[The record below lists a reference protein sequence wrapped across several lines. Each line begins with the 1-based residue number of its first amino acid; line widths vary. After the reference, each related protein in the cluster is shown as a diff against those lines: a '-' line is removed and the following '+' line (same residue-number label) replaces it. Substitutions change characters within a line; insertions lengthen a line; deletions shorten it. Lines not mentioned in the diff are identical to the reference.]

1 MFRYIIDIRVMLD
14 DNMNNNKKNNKSNI
28 RIVRFTNENNNDDI
42 NNDRNNGNSNNNI
55 NNDTNNNIN
64 DKINDNYNENFTNII
79 DEKDVMNSRINNNMK
94 NYNNDE
100 DINKYNSPNPY
111 NITNNSGQFNN
122 VDMEAILDVMGCRTR
137 REIINL
143 LREEPRFVSEISQE
157 LEVGQKA
164 IIEHLRAMEEIG
176 ILESS
181 FKKIVRGRPRKYYDM
196 PNDFTINITI
206 TENSF
211 DVNISEDILNL
222 KQLPSGDE
230 WSKLLD
236 LERKIDQGRWEAVE
250 ELKSQIRL
258 YENLKSRAE
267 YILERTRMK

>member
-1 MFRYIIDIRVMLD
+1 MFRYIV
-14 DNMNNNKKNNKSNI
+14 NMMIMIVNNLNNKKNNKDT
-28 RIVRFTNENNNDDI
+28 FGDNNKEFIHKDDL
-42 NNDRNNGNSNNNI
+42 NN
-55 NNDTNNNIN
+55 
-64 DKINDNYNENFTNII
+64 
-79 DEKDVMNSRINNNMK
+79 
-94 NYNNDE
+94 
-100 DINKYNSPNPY
+100 YNSPNPY

-122 VDMEAILDVMGCRTR
+122 VNMEDILDVMGCRTR

-157 LEVGQKA
+157 LEIGQKA

-236 LERKIDQGRWEAVE
+236 IEKRIDQGHWEAVE

-258 YENLKSRAE
+258 YENLKNRAE
-267 YILERTRMK
+267 YILERNQMK

>member
-1 MFRYIIDIRVMLD
+1 MIG
-14 DNMNNNKKNNKSNI
+14 DNFNNKKNNKSN
-28 RIVRFTNENNNDDI
+28 FGTNTKEFISDNDLNNFNA
-42 NNDRNNGNSNNNI
+42 
-55 NNDTNNNIN
+55 
-64 DKINDNYNENFTNII
+64 
-79 DEKDVMNSRINNNMK
+79 
-94 NYNNDE
+94 
-100 DINKYNSPNPY
+100 PNPY
-111 NITNNSGQFNN
+111 NITDNSNQFNN
-122 VDMEAILDVMGCRTR
+122 VDMEDILDVMGCRTR

-157 LEVGQKA
+157 LEIGQKA

-196 PNDFTINITI
+196 PHDFTINITI

-236 LERKIDQGRWEAVE
+236 IEKRIDQGHWEAVE

-258 YENLKSRAE
+258 YENLKNRAE
-267 YILERTRMK
+267 YILERTQME

>member
-1 MFRYIIDIRVMLD
+1 VYKLTT
-14 DNMNNNKKNNKSNI
+14 NPNNTRDKYKNKEELNKN
-28 RIVRFTNENNNDDI
+28 
-42 NNDRNNGNSNNNI
+42 
-55 NNDTNNNIN
+55 
-64 DKINDNYNENFTNII
+64 
-79 DEKDVMNSRINNNMK
+79 
-94 NYNNDE
+94 
-100 DINKYNSPNPY
+100 NSPNPY
-111 NITNNSGQFNN
+111 NLNNNSQFYE

-157 LEVGQKA
+157 LEIGQKA

-181 FKKIVRGRPRKYYDM
+181 FRKIVRGRPRKYYDM
-196 PNDFTINITI
+196 PHDFSINITI

-230 WSKLLD
+230 WSKLLEI
-236 LERKIDQGRWEAVE
+236 ERRIDQGHWEAVE

-258 YENLKSRAE
+258 YENLKNRAE
-267 YILERTRMK
+267 YILERTHQKQL

>member
-1 MFRYIIDIRVMLD
+1 MIFMID
-14 DNMNNNKKNNKSNI
+14 DNMNNENKDKDNKDSI
-28 RIVRFTNENNNDDI
+28 RIVRITNENSNNIDNRNNMENYNTNEDI
-42 NNDRNNGNSNNNI
+42 NN
-55 NNDTNNNIN
+55 
-64 DKINDNYNENFTNII
+64 
-79 DEKDVMNSRINNNMK
+79 
-94 NYNNDE
+94 
-100 DINKYNSPNPY
+100 YNSPNPY
-111 NITNNSGQFNN
+111 NITNNSNQFHD
-122 VDMEAILDVMGCRTR
+122 VDMESILDVMGCRTR

-196 PNDFTINITI
+196 PNDFSINITI
-206 TENSF
+206 SENSF

-230 WSKLLD
+230 WSKLLE
-236 LERKIDQGRWEAVE
+236 LERRIDQGHWEAVE

-258 YENLKSRAE
+258 YENLKNRAE
-267 YILERTRMK
+267 YILERTQRR

>member
-1 MFRYIIDIRVMLD
+1 M
-14 DNMNNNKKNNKSNI
+14 NNKNNNKENKDSI
-28 RIVRFTNENNNDDI
+28 RIVKIISED
-42 NNDRNNGNSNNNI
+42 GNSNNNVSGENTQ
-55 NNDTNNNIN
+55 NNME
-64 DKINDNYNENFTNII
+64 NYNSNE
-79 DEKDVMNSRINNNMK
+79 EVNN
-94 NYNNDE
+94 
-100 DINKYNSPNPY
+100 YNSPNPY
-111 NITNNSGQFNN
+111 NITNNSNQFHD

-181 FKKIVRGRPRKYYDM
+181 FRKIVRGRPRKYYDM
-196 PNDFTINITI
+196 PHDFAINITI

-230 WSKLLD
+230 WSKLLE
-236 LERKIDQGRWEAVE
+236 LERRIDQGHWEAVE

-258 YENLKSRAE
+258 YDNLKSRAE
-267 YILERTRMK
+267 YILERTQRR

>member
-1 MFRYIIDIRVMLD
+1 MIG
-14 DNMNNNKKNNKSNI
+14 DNFNNKKNNKSNFGANTKEFI
-28 RIVRFTNENNNDDI
+28 SGNDLNNFNA
-42 NNDRNNGNSNNNI
+42 
-55 NNDTNNNIN
+55 
-64 DKINDNYNENFTNII
+64 
-79 DEKDVMNSRINNNMK
+79 
-94 NYNNDE
+94 
-100 DINKYNSPNPY
+100 PNPY
-111 NITNNSGQFNN
+111 NITDNSNQFDN
-122 VDMEAILDVMGCRTR
+122 VDMEDILDVMGCRTR

-143 LREEPRFVSEISQE
+143 LREEPRFVSEISQK
-157 LEVGQKA
+157 LEIGQKA

-196 PNDFTINITI
+196 PHDFTINITI

-236 LERKIDQGRWEAVE
+236 IEKRIDQGHWEAVE

-267 YILERTRMK
+267 YILERTQMK

>member
-1 MFRYIIDIRVMLD
+1 
-14 DNMNNNKKNNKSNI
+14 MNNKNNKDNKDSI
-28 RIVRFTNENNNDDI
+28 RIVRITNEDNNSI
-42 NNDRNNGNSNNNI
+42 NNENSMGNYNI
-55 NNDTNNNIN
+55 NEEVNN
-64 DKINDNYNENFTNII
+64 
-79 DEKDVMNSRINNNMK
+79 
-94 NYNNDE
+94 
-100 DINKYNSPNPY
+100 YNSPNPY
-111 NITNNSGQFNN
+111 NITNNSNQFHD
-122 VDMEAILDVMGCRTR
+122 VDMESILDVMGCRTR

-181 FKKIVRGRPRKYYDM
+181 FRKIVRGRPRKYYDM
-196 PNDFTINITI
+196 PNDFSINITI
-206 TENSF
+206 SENSF

-236 LERKIDQGRWEAVE
+236 IERRIDQGHWEAVE

-258 YENLKSRAE
+258 YENLKNRAE
-267 YILERTRMK
+267 YILERTDRR

>member
-1 MFRYIIDIRVMLD
+1 MFRYIVNMMIMIG
-14 DNMNNNKKNNKSNI
+14 DNFNNKKNNKSN
-28 RIVRFTNENNNDDI
+28 FGTNTKEFISDNDLNNFNA
-42 NNDRNNGNSNNNI
+42 
-55 NNDTNNNIN
+55 
-64 DKINDNYNENFTNII
+64 
-79 DEKDVMNSRINNNMK
+79 
-94 NYNNDE
+94 
-100 DINKYNSPNPY
+100 PNPY
-111 NITNNSGQFNN
+111 NITDNSNQFNN
-122 VDMEAILDVMGCRTR
+122 VDMEDILDVMGCRTR

-157 LEVGQKA
+157 LEIGQKA

-196 PNDFTINITI
+196 PHDFTINITI

-236 LERKIDQGRWEAVE
+236 IEKRIDQGHWEAVE

-258 YENLKSRAE
+258 YENLKNRAE
-267 YILERTRMK
+267 YILERTQME